1 MSMIEGELIVNP
13 AEAFE
18 RETKTA
24 VIGQLVKR
32 AETKLN
38 IGRAALSPRQILP
51 QTDINQ
57 TREVWEKDLS
67 AGTINDYNAYVSDY
81 SLSDQRVLGVW
92 GVYKAE
98 KGDDI
103 VTIVRFRQSTES
115 VINYWQIEDMEV
127 GDKAIITKPQDAIL
141 YDPKGK
147 VDIYYY
153 IEAQG
158 KSRIK
163 LLGATVEKKQKVMG
177 PKAWI

>member
-1 MSMIEGELIVNP
+1 MMIEGELIVNP
-13 AEAFE
+13 GAEFE
-18 RETKTA
+18 REIKTA
-24 VIGQLVKR
+24 VIEQLLTR
-32 AETKLN
+32 ATKKLN
-38 IGRAALSPRQILP
+38 IARTAISPRQILP

-57 TREVWEKDLS
+57 TREIWEKDLS
-67 AGTINDYNAYVSDY
+67 AGTINTYNAFVSDY
-81 SLSDQRVLGVW
+81 SLSDKRVLGIW

-103 VTIVRFRQSTES
+103 VTVVRYRQSTES

-127 GDKAIITKPQDAIL
+127 GDRAIITKPQDAIL

-158 KSRIK
+158 KTRIK